1 MGAKDAL
8 AKGARAASYFNSGKV
23 GEDVEIKNVMS
34 DKDRDKLDK
43 ANNKFVKPT
52 KVTKK
57 DTRRLVPKNDQIIVQ
72 RRKPENFAAG
82 GLLVVPDQAK
92 ESHAE
97 GFVVEVSEAV
107 TEVKKGD
114 YILFGKY
121 AGTEHQ
127 FGVEIVLFMSEKDV
141 IATVEN

>member
-8 AKGARAASYFNSGKV
+8 AKGARSASYGYAGKV
-23 GEDVEIKNVMS
+23 GEDIEIRNLMS
-34 DKDRDKLDK
+34 DKDREKLEKENKKLDK
-43 ANNKFVKPT
+43 PK
-52 KVTKK
+52 KVLKK
-57 DTRRLVPKNDQIIVQ
+57 DTRRVVPKNDQIIVQ
-72 RRKPENFAAG
+72 RRESESLSAG
-82 GLLVVPDQAK
+82 GLLVLPDAAK

-97 GFVVEVSEAV
+97 GFVVEVAKAV

-127 FGVEIVLFMSEKDV
+127 FGQEVILFMSEKDV
-141 IATVEN
+141 IATVEV